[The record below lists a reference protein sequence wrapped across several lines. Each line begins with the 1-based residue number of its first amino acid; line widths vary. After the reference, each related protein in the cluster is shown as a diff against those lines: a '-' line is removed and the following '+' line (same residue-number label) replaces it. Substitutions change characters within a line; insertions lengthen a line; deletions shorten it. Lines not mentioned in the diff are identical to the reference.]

1 MTRGPQPPAVYWRR
15 RAFVLGVVLALALI
29 VVNVVRGPQRPAE
42 SGQATQV
49 AGVPTADPNDE
60 TSDGTS
66 DGTTVTTPD
75 EGAAPTDSTANKK
88 GKKGKKN
95 KNKADDGSVESG
107 GESPAPPPPAPVFLP
122 PVGSCEDSDVTVRPV
137 VSDAV
142 AGRVVMIRLRLRTV
156 ENPSCTWRL
165 SSNHLALK
173 ITASGDVADEV
184 WASREC
190 RRKIPKDSIT
200 VRRDVWTTYDLAWNS
215 RMSDAGCPALTEFA
229 EPGEYDVSA
238 AALGGEPSVS
248 SFVLA
253 APTG

>member
-29 VVNVVRGPQRPAE
+29 VVNVVRGPQRPTE
-42 SGQATQV
+42 SGQDQATQV
-49 AGVPTADPNDE
+49 AGVPTADPTDE
-60 TSDGTS
+60 TSDGAGAS
-66 DGTTVTTPD
+66 VTAPD
-75 EGAAPTDSTANKK
+75 EETSPTGPKKKNKL
-88 GKKGKKN
+88 GKKN
-95 KNKADDGSVESG
+95 QADDGSALPDIESG
-107 GESPAPPPPAPVFLP
+107 TDSPAPPPPAPVFLP

-137 VSDAV
+137 VTDAV

-173 ITASGDVADEV
+173 ITASGDVTEEV

-190 RRKIPKDSIT
+190 RRKIPQDSIT

-253 APTG
+253 APTR